1 MGIDYCWIK
10 MLYLYS
16 ESLNKDIC
24 YLLLGEIKSAVS
36 GQDYIQLIGDR
47 GNLTF

>member
-1 MGIDYCWIK
+1 ML
-10 MLYLYS
+10 LYLYS

-36 GQDYIQLIGDR
+36 GQDYI
-47 GNLTF
+47 